1 MNFNCK
7 AGRGCWTSC
16 CAIDAAGPPQP
27 TAAGAGRGAADAAKV
42 GCRHAKGGDLHRAAP
57 RFDTEFAQS
66 DSDGKSELQRFAQR
80 VLLGGRPASHWALGN
95 SICHGGEDLKLRI
108 LNK

>member
-42 GCRHAKGGDLHRAAP
+42 GCRHAYGAICIVQHPGSTPNSPSLTVTGSPSCSALP
-57 RFDTEFAQS
+57 NVSCLE
-66 DSDGKSELQRFAQR
+66 
-80 VLLGGRPASHWALGN
+80 VGRPVTGHWAVA
-95 SICHGGEDLKLRI
+95 SVMEEKI
-108 LNK
+108 